1 MGGDPMGP
9 PPSSQIP
16 ENSVTGPAGNIVP
29 DAYQPHSLAGL
40 PLVGTSGSALE
51 GGIGVEAAQF
61 EARIGQFIADLH
73 EGLFPLGKAHRL
85 YLVFVRQ
92 PRNDSGQFGAPLPLT
107 VFLCNKEVRI
117 GALAAPDRHAAAV
130 AIQHIGRSF
139 EPAAEDVPDP
149 TLEREH
155 VRSALAVRYLP
166 VRSGLI
172 RHDFDYTVF
181 LENSIVHKGFLLL
194 FVFIF

>member
-1 MGGDPMGP
+1 MGP

-16 ENSVTGPAGNIVP
+16 ENAVTGPAGNIVP

-40 PLVGTSGSALE
+40 PLVGTSGSALG

-61 EARIGQFIADLH
+61 EER
-73 EGLFPLGKAHRL
+73 
-85 YLVFVRQ
+85 
-92 PRNDSGQFGAPLPLT
+92 
-107 VFLCNKEVRI
+107 
-117 GALAAPDRHAAAV
+117 
-130 AIQHIGRSF
+130 IGRSF

-166 VRSGLI
+166 VCSGLI